1 VLYNASYI
9 NFTAYRDEDY
19 DEHRHRHWEDI
30 CDDERNIFFR
40 AWAPLTYACMMASN
54 IYIYNNIPPE
64 GPKLRLL
71 VTAENGV
78 STIAPTSPTN
88 FTGFKTP
95 DNRTYSFSWNA
106 SYDEDGIAY
115 YRLYAIDRG
124 GDRGE
129 CPPKTYAIEEIP
141 GNTNSLAFNY
151 TIAPSGINTD
161 YFYVTA
167 VDTLQ
172 NEGVQS
178 RTLKCNPTGDCTY

>member
-1 VLYNASYI
+1 
-9 NFTAYRDEDY
+9 
-19 DEHRHRHWEDI
+19 
-30 CDDERNIFFR
+30 
-40 AWAPLTYACMMASN
+40 MMASN